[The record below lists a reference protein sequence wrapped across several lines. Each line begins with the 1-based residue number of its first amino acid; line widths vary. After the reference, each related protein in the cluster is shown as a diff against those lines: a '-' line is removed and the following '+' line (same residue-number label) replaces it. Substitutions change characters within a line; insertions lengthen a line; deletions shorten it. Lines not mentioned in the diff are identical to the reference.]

1 MFYYSFF
8 TEIAM
13 KFFGISINI
22 LIFFNILQIYLL
34 LIIINLCKYNLHI
47 ICKYNFLIY
56 QSYPNKFCP
65 YDLKKSKL

>member
-8 TEIAM
+8 TEIVM
-13 KFFGISINI
+13 EFFGISINI
-22 LIFFNILQIYLL
+22 LIFFNILQTYLL
-34 LIIINLCKYNLHI
+34 LIIINLCKYNI
-47 ICKYNFLIY
+47 AFLIY